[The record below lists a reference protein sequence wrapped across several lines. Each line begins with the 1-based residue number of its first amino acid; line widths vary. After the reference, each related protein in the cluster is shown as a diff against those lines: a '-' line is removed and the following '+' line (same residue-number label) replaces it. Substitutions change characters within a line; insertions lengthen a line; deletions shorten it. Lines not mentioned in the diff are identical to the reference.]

1 VLLDEHR
8 LDRNADGWL
17 TLPWRNGWCA
27 SELAFMVA
35 HRITNHATPGL
46 EPSPF
51 NLLRK
56 IIRARA
62 AHREVYYVLDEAL
75 LTIRW
80 TDATPAMRA
89 SMRCVQVLVANSD
102 GGGHVYNAI
111 LGPIAASITE
121 EDIITWRCADAIGVH
136 PSEPATPEIE
146 RRRRLFAT
154 AWRRGLFHLAY
165 AIQPFPPL
173 PF

>member
-1 VLLDEHR
+1 M
-8 LDRNADGWL
+8 
-17 TLPWRNGWCA
+17 TL
-27 SELAFMVA
+27 
-35 HRITNHATPGL
+35 GL
-46 EPSPF
+46 RSHGVDPRDDAQSI
-51 NLLRK
+51 NLVKK
-56 IIRARA
+56 IITARVA
-62 AHREVYYVLDEAL
+62 YREVYYTLDDAL

-80 TDATPAMRA
+80 SNATPFVRA
-89 SMRCVQVLVANSD
+89 AMRCVQVLVANSD